1 MYLRFKSRGNDFHR
15 SSDRMLDRVGFFLGF
30 FFFGGLVD
38 AVERIS
44 LEREGKQD
52 AGASKLRQQQIRST
66 WTKIFVS

>member
-1 MYLRFKSRGNDFHR
+1 MIFTAHLIACWTES
-15 SSDRMLDRVGFFLGF
+15 GFFWF

>member
-15 SSDRMLDRVGFFLGF
+15 SSDRMLDRVGFFFLV

>member
-1 MYLRFKSRGNDFHR
+1 MIFTAHLIACWTES
-15 SSDRMLDRVGFFLGF
+15 GFF

>member
-1 MYLRFKSRGNDFHR
+1 MYLRFKSRENDFHR
-15 SSDRMLDRVGFFLGF
+15 SSDRMLDRVAFFFG

>member
-15 SSDRMLDRVGFFLGF
+15 SSDRMLDRVGFFLVF

>member
-15 SSDRMLDRVGFFLGF
+15 SSDRMLDRVGFF

>member
-15 SSDRMLDRVGFFLGF
+15 SSDRMLDRVGVFFV

>member
-1 MYLRFKSRGNDFHR
+1 MIFTAHLIACWTES
-15 SSDRMLDRVGFFLGF
+15 GFFLVF